1 MARKPRNQVP
11 LLLKIK
17 YLVKEELYQVFDY
30 NGIEYRFPHSLLDD
44 LKIHFSHNHDVAEW
58 YKTLFPAERQ
68 KVIRIGLPEED
79 KNYYDGNFI
88 E

>member
-1 MARKPRNQVP
+1 MRKPKNQRP
-11 LLLKIK
+11 LGL
-17 YLVKEELYQVFDY
+17 YLNYLAEVELWQTYDY
-30 NGIEYRFPHSLLDD
+30 AGIEYRFPFSLLDD
-44 LKIHFSHNHDVAEW
+44 LKKHFSHNQDVAEW

-79 KNYYDGNFI
+79 LNYNDGKFI